1 MQNRLAPFIQEYMYR
16 NRWPGLRPI
25 QEEACRVIF
34 DSDDHLLV
42 AAGTAAGKT
51 EAAFIPVLT
60 ELFNQSPQGIGALY
74 IGPIKALIN
83 DQFERL
89 TDLLEMADIPV
100 QMWHGD
106 VTQSKKKKVLNDPR
120 GILQITPESLESLL
134 VNKAKDLPRLF
145 GQLKFVIIDE
155 VHAFIG
161 SDRGDQVLC
170 QLTRLAQ
177 ITGNEARRIGLSAT
191 LGDYALAERWM
202 AAGTGRSVAVPM
214 LESAGRKIQLSI
226 EHFYDPGFVVRAQ
239 GDARDSSFN
248 PYHLHLFQQTLNQ
261 KCLVFANGRT
271 ATEEAVTA
279 MRTIAL
285 AKGNPDVY

>member
-16 NRWPGLRPI
+16 NGWPGLRPI

-106 VTQSKKKKVLNDPR
+106 VTQSKKKKVLNDGR
-120 GILQITPESLESLL
+120 GILQITPESL
-134 VNKAKDLPRLF
+134 
-145 GQLKFVIIDE
+145 
-155 VHAFIG
+155 
-161 SDRGDQVLC
+161 
-170 QLTRLAQ
+170 
-177 ITGNEARRIGLSAT
+177 
-191 LGDYALAERWM
+191 
-202 AAGTGRSVAVPM
+202 
-214 LESAGRKIQLSI
+214 
-226 EHFYDPGFVVRAQ
+226 
-239 GDARDSSFN
+239 
-248 PYHLHLFQQTLNQ
+248 
-261 KCLVFANGRT
+261 
-271 ATEEAVTA
+271 
-279 MRTIAL
+279 
-285 AKGNPDVY
+285 